1 MTEIPSKEYPPALPK
16 KPPDKTPPDHPEI
29 HSLPEA
35 IDALNAGELV
45 VYPTE
50 TFYAVGADPFSNAA
64 LDRLFAVK
72 GRAAARLVALIA
84 GDRDSAFSL
93 ASEIPPAAR
102 RLADLFWPGPLTLIL
117 PARSGLPAPISGPDL
132 RVAVR
137 VSPHPIAR
145 ALTRALGRPIT
156 ATSANRSGEPPAR
169 TLAEARAAL
178 GDKVKVFLEGGT
190 LTAAAPSTIV
200 SVTSDEWTVVR
211 AGAIEER
218 ELAAALAEEVLE

>member
-1 MTEIPSKEYPPALPK
+1 LPD
-16 KPPDKTPPDHPEI
+16 KPHDKTPPAHPEI
-29 HSLPEA
+29 QSLPEA

-50 TFYAVGADPFSNAA
+50 TFYAVGADPFSSAA
-64 LDRLFAVK
+64 LERLFAVK
-72 GRAAARLVALIA
+72 GRDAARLVALIA
-84 GDRDSAFSL
+84 ADRDSAFSL
-93 ASEIPPAAR
+93 ASEVPPAAR

-117 PARSGLPAPISGPDL
+117 PARAGLPAAVAGPDR
-132 RVAVR
+132 RVGVR

-156 ATSANRSGEPPAR
+156 ATSANLSGQPPAR

-178 GDKVKVFLEGGT
+178 GNKVKVFLEGGT

-200 SVTSDEWTVVR
+200 SVTPDQWTVMR
-211 AGAIEER
+211 EGAIEER

>member
-1 MTEIPSKEYPPALPK
+1 L
-16 KPPDKTPPDHPEI
+16 PDKPHDKSSAAHAEI
-29 HSLPEA
+29 QSLPEA

-50 TFYAVGADPFSNAA
+50 TFYALGADPFSSAA
-64 LDRLFAVK
+64 LERLFAVK
-72 GRAAARLVALIA
+72 GRDAARLVALIA
-84 GDRDSAFSL
+84 ADRDSAFSL
-93 ASEIPPAAR
+93 ASEVPPAAA

-117 PARSGLPAPISGPDL
+117 PARAGLPPRIAGPD
-132 RVAVR
+132 RRFAVR

-156 ATSANRSGEPPAR
+156 ATSANLSGQPPAR
-169 TLAEARAAL
+169 TLGEARAAL

-190 LTAAAPSTIV
+190 LTATAPSTIV
-200 SVTSDEWTVVR
+200 SVTPDGWTIVR
-211 AGAIEER
+211 EGAIKQR